1 MIGVPDS
8 EEAVMKDRL
17 TIFTKWML
25 DAMFVGGI
33 LVTLTLPFSI
43 RFYGTINPRFEQ
55 YYGQMVLLFAVS
67 GLLAVLIIRELRKIF
82 ASVLA
87 DDCFVRENVE
97 SLNRMGTYSFLIVLV
112 SVGRACLYLT
122 PAVLV
127 IVLVFIVA
135 GLFSKVLAQV
145 FDRAVTYKLENDLT
159 I

>member
-1 MIGVPDS
+1 M
-8 EEAVMKDRL
+8 
-17 TIFTKWML
+17 
-25 DAMFVGGI
+25 
-33 LVTLTLPFSI
+33 
-43 RFYGTINPRFEQ
+43 
-55 YYGQMVLLFAVS
+55 FAVS

-145 FDRAVTYKLENDLT
+145 FDRAVNYKLENDLT

>member
-1 MIGVPDS
+1 MENVPDS

-43 RFYGTINPRFEQ
+43 RFYGTLDSRFDQ

-67 GLLAVLIIRELRKIF
+67 GLLAVLIIWELKKIF

-87 DDCFVRENVE
+87 DDCFVRTNVE

-112 SVGRACLYLT
+112 SAVRSFMYLT
-122 PAVLV
+122 PAALMT
-127 IVLVFIVA
+127 VLVFVVA

>member
-1 MIGVPDS
+1 
-8 EEAVMKDRL
+8 MKDRL

-25 DAMFVGGI
+25 DVMFVGGI

-43 RFYGTINPRFEQ
+43 RFYGTVNPRFAQ

-67 GLLAVLIIRELRKIF
+67 GLLAVLMELRKIF

-112 SVGRACLYLT
+112 SAGRAFLYLT